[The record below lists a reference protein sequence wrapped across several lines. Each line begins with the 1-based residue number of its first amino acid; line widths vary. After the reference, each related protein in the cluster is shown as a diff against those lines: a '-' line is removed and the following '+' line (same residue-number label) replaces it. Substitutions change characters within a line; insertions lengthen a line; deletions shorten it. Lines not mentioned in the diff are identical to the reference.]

1 MIQLS
6 DDYFMDVSSYS
17 YTVGIPKKQI
27 VVNNK
32 TGESK
37 ETIIMTESKY
47 YPTLDRALAG
57 WWETMRKKEL
67 SKFDGSLDKAIEVIE
82 KQDEKI
88 KNIISKIEIVYDNTK
103 LMDEINNTTEEVDK
117 NESNTGD
124 KQPVAKRRGRP
135 RKSV

>member
-6 DDYFMDVSSYS
+6 DDYFIDVSSYS
-17 YTVGIPKKQI
+17 YTVGIPKKQT

-47 YPTLDRALAG
+47 YPTFDRALAG

-67 SKFDGSLDKAIEVIE
+67 SKFDGTLEEAIKVVKSLDK
-82 KQDEKI
+82 KI
-88 KNIISKIEIVYDNTK
+88 DGIVSAFKVAVDNTK
-103 LMDEINNTTEEVDK
+103 LIEEDTDT
-117 NESNTGD
+117 NEAPR
-124 KQPVAKRRGRP
+124 KRGRP
-135 RKSV
+135 KKNQN

>member
-17 YTVGIPKKQI
+17 YTVGIPKKQT

-47 YPTLDRALAG
+47 YPTFDRALAG

-67 SKFDGSLDKAIEVIE
+67 SKFDGTLEEAIEVVKSLDKKIDDIVSAFKVAI
-82 KQDEKI
+82 
-88 KNIISKIEIVYDNTK
+88 DNTK
-103 LMDEINNTTEEVDK
+103 LIEEDTDT
-117 NESNTGD
+117 NEAPR
-124 KQPVAKRRGRP
+124 KRGRP
-135 RKSV
+135 KKNQN

>member
-17 YTVGIPKKQI
+17 YTVGIPKKQT

-47 YPTLDRALAG
+47 YPTFDRALAG
-57 WWETMRKKEL
+57 WWETIRKKEL
-67 SKFDGSLDKAIEVIE
+67 SKFDGTLEEAIKVVQSI
-82 KQDEKI
+82 DEKI
-88 KNIISKIEIVYDNTK
+88 NNIVSNFKITVDNTK
-103 LMDEINNTTEEVDK
+103 LIEENTDVNQAPRK
-117 NESNTGD
+117 
-124 KQPVAKRRGRP
+124 RGRP
-135 RKSV
+135 KKIQD

>member
-6 DDYFMDVSSYS
+6 DDYFIDVSSYS
-17 YTVGIPKKQI
+17 YTVGIPKKQT

-47 YPTLDRALAG
+47 YPTFDRALAG

-67 SKFDGSLDKAIEVIE
+67 SKFDGTLEEAIKVVQSI
-82 KQDEKI
+82 DEKI
-88 KNIISKIEIVYDNTK
+88 NNIVSNFKITVDNTK
-103 LMDEINNTTEEVDK
+103 LIEENTDTNQASRK
-117 NESNTGD
+117 
-124 KQPVAKRRGRP
+124 RGRP
-135 RKSV
+135 KKTQD

>member
-17 YTVGIPKKQI
+17 YTVGIPKKQT

-47 YPTLDRALAG
+47 YPTFDRALAG

-67 SKFDGSLDKAIEVIE
+67 SQFDGTLEEAIEVVKSLDK
-82 KQDEKI
+82 KI
-88 KNIISKIEIVYDNTK
+88 DDIVSAFKVAVDNTK
-103 LMDEINNTTEEVDK
+103 LIEEDTDT
-117 NESNTGD
+117 NEAPR
-124 KQPVAKRRGRP
+124 KRGRP
-135 RKSV
+135 KKNQN

>member
-17 YTVGIPKKQI
+17 YTVGIPKKQT

-47 YPTLDRALAG
+47 YPTFDRALAG

-67 SKFDGSLDKAIEVIE
+67 SKFDGTLEEAIKVVQSI
-82 KQDEKI
+82 DEKI
-88 KNIISKIEIVYDNTK
+88 NNIVSNFKITVDNTK
-103 LMDEINNTTEEVDK
+103 LIKENTDTNQAPRK
-117 NESNTGD
+117 
-124 KQPVAKRRGRP
+124 RGRP
-135 RKSV
+135 KKTQD

>member
-17 YTVGIPKKQI
+17 YTVGIPKKQT

-47 YPTLDRALAG
+47 YPTFDRALAG

-67 SKFDGSLDKAIEVIE
+67 SKFDGTLEEAIKVVQSI
-82 KQDEKI
+82 DEKI
-88 KNIISKIEIVYDNTK
+88 NNIVSNFKITVDNTK
-103 LMDEINNTTEEVDK
+103 LIEENTDTNQAPRK
-117 NESNTGD
+117 
-124 KQPVAKRRGRP
+124 RGRP
-135 RKSV
+135 KKAQD

>member
-47 YPTLDRALAG
+47 YPTFDRALAG
-57 WWETMRKKEL
+57 WWEMMRKKEL
-67 SKFDGSLDKAIEVIE
+67 SKFDGTLEEAIKVVQSI
-82 KQDEKI
+82 DEKI
-88 KNIISKIEIVYDNTK
+88 NNIVSNFKITVDNTK
-103 LMDEINNTTEEVDK
+103 LIEENTDTNQASRK
-117 NESNTGD
+117 
-124 KQPVAKRRGRP
+124 RGRP
-135 RKSV
+135 KKTQD

>member
-17 YTVGIPKKQI
+17 YTVGIPKKQT

-47 YPTLDRALAG
+47 YPTFDRALAG

-67 SKFDGSLDKAIEVIE
+67 SKFDGSLDEAIEVVK

-88 KNIISKIEIVYDNTK
+88 QNIISKIEVVYNNTK
-103 LMDEINNTTEEVDK
+103 LIEEADENDTD
-117 NESNTGD
+117 
-124 KQPVAKRRGRP
+124 AKSEPRRRGRP
-135 RKSV
+135 RKVQG

>member
-47 YPTLDRALAG
+47 YPTFDRALAG
-57 WWETMRKKEL
+57 WWEMMRKKEL
-67 SKFDGSLDKAIEVIE
+67 SKFDGTLEEAIKVVQSI
-82 KQDEKI
+82 DEKI
-88 KNIISKIEIVYDNTK
+88 NNIVSNFKITVDNTK
-103 LMDEINNTTEEVDK
+103 LIEENTDTNQAPRK
-117 NESNTGD
+117 
-124 KQPVAKRRGRP
+124 RGRP
-135 RKSV
+135 KKTQD

>member
-6 DDYFMDVSSYS
+6 DGYFMDVSNYS
-17 YTVGIPKKQI
+17 YTVGIPKKQT

-57 WWETMRKKEL
+57 WWEMMRKKEL
-67 SKFDGSLDKAIEVIE
+67 SKLDGTLEEAIKVVKSI
-82 KQDEKI
+82 DEKI
-88 KNIISKIEIVYDNTK
+88 SNVISNFKITVDDTK
-103 LMDEINNTTEEVDK
+103 LIEENTDVNQAPRK
-117 NESNTGD
+117 
-124 KQPVAKRRGRP
+124 RGRP
-135 RKSV
+135 KKIQD

>member
-6 DDYFMDVSSYS
+6 DDYFMDVSNYS
-17 YTVGIPKKQI
+17 YTVGIPKKQT

-67 SKFDGSLDKAIEVIE
+67 SKFDGTLEEAIKVVQSI
-82 KQDEKI
+82 DEKI
-88 KNIISKIEIVYDNTK
+88 NNIVSNFKITVDNTK
-103 LMDEINNTTEEVDK
+103 LIEENPDTNQAPRK
-117 NESNTGD
+117 
-124 KQPVAKRRGRP
+124 RGRP
-135 RKSV
+135 KKTQY

>member
-17 YTVGIPKKQI
+17 YTVGIPKKQT

-67 SKFDGSLDKAIEVIE
+67 SKFDGTLEEAIKVVQSI
-82 KQDEKI
+82 DEKI
-88 KNIISKIEIVYDNTK
+88 NNIVSNFKITVDNTK
-103 LMDEINNTTEEVDK
+103 LIEENTDTNQAPRK
-117 NESNTGD
+117 
-124 KQPVAKRRGRP
+124 RGRP
-135 RKSV
+135 KKTQD

>member
-6 DDYFMDVSSYS
+6 DDYFIDVSSYS
-17 YTVGIPKKQI
+17 YTVGIPKKQT

-47 YPTLDRALAG
+47 YPTVDRALAG

-67 SKFDGSLDKAIEVIE
+67 SKFDGTLEEAIKVVQSI
-82 KQDEKI
+82 DEKI
-88 KNIISKIEIVYDNTK
+88 NNIVSNFKITVDNTK
-103 LMDEINNTTEEVDK
+103 LIKENTDTNQAPRK
-117 NESNTGD
+117 
-124 KQPVAKRRGRP
+124 RGRP
-135 RKSV
+135 KKAQD

>member
-6 DDYFMDVSSYS
+6 DDYFIDVSSYS
-17 YTVGIPKKQI
+17 YTVGIPKKQT

-47 YPTLDRALAG
+47 YSTFDRALAG

-67 SKFDGSLDKAIEVIE
+67 SKFDGTLEEAIKVVQSI
-82 KQDEKI
+82 DEKI
-88 KNIISKIEIVYDNTK
+88 NNIVSNFKITVDNTK
-103 LMDEINNTTEEVDK
+103 SIEENIDTNQAPRK
-117 NESNTGD
+117 
-124 KQPVAKRRGRP
+124 RGRP
-135 RKSV
+135 KKTQD

>member
-6 DDYFMDVSSYS
+6 DGYFMDVSNYS
-17 YTVGIPKKQI
+17 YTVGIPKKQT

-57 WWETMRKKEL
+57 WWEMMRKKEL
-67 SKFDGSLDKAIEVIE
+67 SKLDGTLEEAIKVVKSI
-82 KQDEKI
+82 DEKI
-88 KNIISKIEIVYDNTK
+88 SNVVSNFKITVDNTK
-103 LMDEINNTTEEVDK
+103 LIEENIDVNQAPRK
-117 NESNTGD
+117 
-124 KQPVAKRRGRP
+124 RGRP
-135 RKSV
+135 KKIQD

>member
-6 DDYFMDVSSYS
+6 DDYFIDVSSYS
-17 YTVGIPKKQI
+17 YTVGIPKKQT

-67 SKFDGSLDKAIEVIE
+67 SKLDGTLEEAIKVVQSI
-82 KQDEKI
+82 DEKI
-88 KNIISKIEIVYDNTK
+88 NNIVSNFKITVDNTK
-103 LMDEINNTTEEVDK
+103 LIEENPDTNQAPRK
-117 NESNTGD
+117 
-124 KQPVAKRRGRP
+124 RGRP
-135 RKSV
+135 KKTQD

>member
-6 DDYFMDVSSYS
+6 DGYFMDVSNYS
-17 YTVGIPKKQI
+17 YTVGIPKKQT

-57 WWETMRKKEL
+57 WWEMMRKKEL
-67 SKFDGSLDKAIEVIE
+67 SKLDGTLEEAIKVVKSI
-82 KQDEKI
+82 DEKI
-88 KNIISKIEIVYDNTK
+88 SNVISNFKITVDNTK
-103 LMDEINNTTEEVDK
+103 LIEENTDVNQAPRK
-117 NESNTGD
+117 
-124 KQPVAKRRGRP
+124 RGRP
-135 RKSV
+135 KKIQD

>member
-6 DDYFMDVSSYS
+6 DDYFIDVSSYS
-17 YTVGIPKKQI
+17 YTVGIPKKQT

-47 YPTLDRALAG
+47 YPTFDRALAG

-67 SKFDGSLDKAIEVIE
+67 SKFDGTLEEAIKVVQSI
-82 KQDEKI
+82 DEKI
-88 KNIISKIEIVYDNTK
+88 NNIVSNFKITVDNTK
-103 LMDEINNTTEEVDK
+103 LIEENTDTNQVPRK
-117 NESNTGD
+117 
-124 KQPVAKRRGRP
+124 RGRP
-135 RKSV
+135 KKTQD